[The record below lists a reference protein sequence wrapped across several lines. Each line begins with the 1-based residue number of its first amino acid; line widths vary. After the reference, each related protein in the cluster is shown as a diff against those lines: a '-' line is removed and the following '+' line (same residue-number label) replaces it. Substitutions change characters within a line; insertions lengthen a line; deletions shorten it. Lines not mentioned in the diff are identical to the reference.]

1 MLTKIPRVVD
11 LSKQVLSTD
20 RGMANTRMILPSGRA
35 KKLAETVLGKKP
47 MIPPSLAK
55 ASVAAGVTFGAGL
68 PLGMTDPKDVGA
80 TFAKMQVSLQDA
92 FKQISDSVEDASKIP
107 QFYFMQVQE
116 GYNEEMQ
123 KQEVPEELPPTIEE
137 QAIKPVSLMFAE
149 GGELDM
155 QGTPMTPD
163 LSGQMQ
169 PEMGEVSQ
177 AEMQEAQGALMQ
189 IVQVINMLVQQGLNE
204 DQIMEF
210 LAQYGINEEELDQA
224 AQLLGVDIDALIGG
238 QMEQPQEP
246 MMMSAGGPS
255 ISQIFMSDPIK
266 NITEV
271 AMANPGD
278 FIGQPGSRVSDADIL
293 LAQELLAQMKSGRG
307 IFKTQEE
314 IQEILKRRFAP
325 ESKPTMIPPM
335 MMAGGGRSLSDMADA
350 RIDMVERQSGRLSDQ
365 DIAMAQSMLT
375 LDNEPMMQDMSPRQR
390 MFSIDATIEN
400 LLKQYDISVNTGNI
414 QDAMAISEE
423 ITNLNNQ
430 KIAISEQ
437 LDPVMMAEG
446 GGASTSIDPSYI
458 PEYLQML
465 QNKQAELFNLTRKA
479 PGINPT
485 GLSPD
490 MSLAK
495 RRQQFETAKRDLRQ
509 ATRALNPEVFE
520 IYEAGQ
526 FRKLPTAF
534 SKGAIE
540 DYINFVNQKKQTE
553 KKN

>member
-1 MLTKIPRVVD
+1 
-11 LSKQVLSTD
+11 
-20 RGMANTRMILPSGRA
+20 MIMNVP
-35 KKLAETVLGKKP
+35 
-47 MIPPSLAK
+47 
-55 ASVAAGVTFGAGL
+55 AA
-68 PLGMTDPKDVGA
+68 P
-80 TFAKMQVSLQDA
+80 
-92 FKQISDSVEDASKIP
+92 
-107 QFYFMQVQE
+107 
-116 GYNEEMQ
+116 
-123 KQEVPEELPPTIEE
+123 
-137 QAIKPVSLMFAE
+137 
-149 GGELDM
+149 DM

-163 LSGQMQ
+163 LSEQMQ

-177 AEMQEAQGALMQ
+177 AEIQEAQGALMQ
-189 IVQVINMLVQQGLNE
+189 IIQVINMLVQQGLNE

-210 LAQYGINEEELDQA
+210 LAQYGITEAELDQA

-238 QMEQPQEP
+238 QMQAPQE
-246 MMMSAGGPS
+246 
-255 ISQIFMSDPIK
+255 
-266 NITEV
+266 
-271 AMANPGD
+271 
-278 FIGQPGSRVSDADIL
+278 
-293 LAQELLAQMKSGRG
+293 
-307 IFKTQEE
+307 
-314 IQEILKRRFAP
+314 
-325 ESKPTMIPPM
+325 PM

-350 RIDMVERQSGRLSDQ
+350 RIDMVERQSGRASDQ

-437 LDPVMMAEG
+437 LDPVMMAKG

-465 QNKQAELFNLTRKA
+465 QNQQAELFNLTRKA